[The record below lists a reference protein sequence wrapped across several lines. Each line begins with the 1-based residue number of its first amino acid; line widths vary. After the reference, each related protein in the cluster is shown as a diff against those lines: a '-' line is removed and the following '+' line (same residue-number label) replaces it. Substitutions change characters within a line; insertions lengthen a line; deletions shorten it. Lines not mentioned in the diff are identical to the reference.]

1 MTTRRPSTEQQP
13 PRAKVWDGSGE
24 VCVTFQADA
33 GADAAIS
40 RCARC
45 GCAEWLHKI
54 VPIAGEPCT

>member
-1 MTTRRPSTEQQP
+1 MSRDRAPQNGQP
-13 PRAKVWDGSGE
+13 PRVKAWDGSGA

-45 GCAEWLHKI
+45 GCAEWLHRRAKTE
-54 VPIAGEPCT
+54 GTCTP